1 MALSYIGGKSKIGTW
16 IRSYIPNDIET
27 YVEPFSGMFWVF
39 FRLELP
45 NFPNL
50 KNVVYNDSNKLNV
63 NLFNCIKN
71 YTEFYE
77 VIKKYNSQSREL
89 FEKFQNEIFNPEFIV
104 DLSKVDYD
112 TAAKYA
118 YILSQVWSGTNP
130 QKGKFI
136 DLKGKYRSKFDSFKS
151 KLVDK
156 KWQKYFDKITLC
168 ESLDFEEVI
177 KKYDSPKTY
186 FYCDPPYFKTEN
198 YYANHIFGIT
208 THQRLADTLR
218 AINGKFSLSYYY
230 FENLEEWFS
239 KDEYVWQSKE
249 FSKSAMA
256 KSGKS
261 QTKGVELLIMNYQTH
276 IPKLVEVQNKD
287 SSEFSSEDDLDFDF
301 SI

>member
-1 MALSYIGGKSKIGTW
+1 MALSYIGGKSRIGTW

-45 NFPNL
+45 NYPHL
-50 KNVVYNDSNKLNV
+50 KNVIYNDFNPLNV

-71 YTEFYE
+71 YTEFYQ
-77 VIKKYNSQSREL
+77 VIKDYKSQNKEL
-89 FEKFQNEIFNPEFIV
+89 FEKFQSEIFNPDFVV
-104 DLSKVDYD
+104 DLSQPDYD

-130 QKGKFI
+130 EKGKFI

-156 KWQKYFDKITLC
+156 KWQKYFDKITIC
-168 ESLDFEEVI
+168 ESMDFEEVI

-198 YYANHIFGIT
+198 YYANHEFGIT
-208 THQRLADTLR
+208 THQRLADTLKS
-218 AINGKFSLSYYY
+218 INGKFSLSYYY
-230 FENLEEWFS
+230 FDNLEEWFS
-239 KDEYVWQSKE
+239 KDEYIWQSKE
-249 FSKSAMA
+249 FSKAAMA

-261 QTKGVELLIMNYQTH
+261 QTKGVELLIMNYQRKT
-276 IPKLVEVQNKD
+276 PQLVEVQTKD
-287 SSEFSSEDDLDFDF
+287 SSEDDLDFDF

>member
-1 MALSYIGGKSKIGTW
+1 MALSYIGGKSRIGTW
-16 IRSYIPNDIET
+16 IRSYIPNDVET

-45 NFPNL
+45 NYPHL
-50 KNVVYNDSNKLNV
+50 KNVVYNDFNPLNV

-77 VIKKYNSQSREL
+77 VIKDYKSQNREL
-89 FEKFQNEIFNPEFIV
+89 FEKFQDEIFNPEFVV
-104 DLSKVDYD
+104 DLSKPDYD

-130 QKGKFI
+130 EKGKFI

-156 KWQKYFDKITLC
+156 KWQKYFDKITIC
-168 ESLDFEEVI
+168 ESMDFEEVI

-198 YYANHIFGIT
+198 YYANHEFGIT
-208 THQRLADTLR
+208 THQRLADTLKS
-218 AINGKFSLSYYY
+218 ISGKFSLSYYY
-230 FENLEEWFS
+230 FENLDEWFP
-239 KDEYVWQSKE
+239 KDEYIWQSKE
-249 FSKSAMA
+249 FSKAAMA

-261 QTKGVELLIMNYQTH
+261 QTKGVELLIMNYQRNTTQ
-276 IPKLVEVQNKD
+276 LVEMQTKD
-287 SSEFSSEDDLDFDF
+287 SSEDDLDFDF